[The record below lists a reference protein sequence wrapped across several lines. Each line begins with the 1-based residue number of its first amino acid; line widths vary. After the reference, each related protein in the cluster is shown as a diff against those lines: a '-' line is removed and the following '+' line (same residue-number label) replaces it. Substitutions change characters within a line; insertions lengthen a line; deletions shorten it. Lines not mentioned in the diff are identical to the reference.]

1 MHLTKISVS
10 WDENIVI
17 PCLLK
22 SVHRFNN
29 KFVEEN
35 THHLLS
41 AIDTE
46 STAIKLRFG
55 LYNSKSGNTF

>member
-1 MHLTKISVS
+1 MYMTKISVS

-29 KFVEEN
+29 KFVEGN
-35 THHLLS
+35 AHRLLS
-41 AIDTE
+41 AVNTE
-46 STAIKLRFG
+46 STAIKLRFVCG
-55 LYNSKSGNTF
+55 L